1 MGTSKYTLEFKLQA
15 VDRCTKEGLGTDQ
28 LGRELGVSG
37 SNIRKWIKFYELYGV
52 SSLVRMKNS
61 TYSPRFKLKV
71 LQSVSS
77 GMSIQE
83 AARKYNIAAESSII
97 TWRNRYEKIG
107 ILGLENKP
115 GGRPKTMSEY
125 KRKKG
130 RRTNH

>member
-1 MGTSKYTLEFKLQA
+1 MALA
-15 VDRCTKEGLGTDQ
+15 V
-28 LGRELGVSG
+28 
-37 SNIRKWIKFYELYGV
+37 
-52 SSLVRMKNS
+52 LVRMKNS
-61 TYSPRFKLKV
+61 TYSPRFNLKV

-125 KRKKG
+125 KRKK
-130 RRTNH
+130 RKTNKPLTREEELLEQIEYLKAENAVLKKLDALIRERKNPKSSKN